1 MLSINKIYCWLFV
14 FALLIQI
21 PSIHLLKFLDELL
34 VVFMMC
40 LVFLD
45 VVVNKQFK
53 KYNLLWVITG
63 IMLFYAI
70 YSLTWVSYNTPK
82 AVLYDFIAQ
91 MKPFCYFCVS
101 YAVVPK
107 FSNQMKTILRVI
119 CIMISIIV
127 LFSVVSGLVEQ
138 VLFHPAYVGLLS
150 LLAFCVYLLASID
163 EHGKVAKKDVVISLI
178 LLTIGLT
185 STRAKFYGEY
195 VFILY
200 LLFFYVPG
208 SLKKMKISHLII
220 ALVSLCLILVVA
232 WNKIDYYFI
241 SGGEVDM
248 AFDEDL
254 LSSFARPVMY
264 ASMFPILGMHLLFGS
279 GFASFGTYASS
290 TSINYSNLYS
300 VIGIDNV
307 WGLSR
312 DFDSFICDAYYPSL
326 AQYGLIGLVLF
337 IVLYV
342 WMYKKLSLYIYITG
356 KVYYLIGLV
365 IIVALLIENIAATS
379 FNQGAG
385 AMCMMILGYL
395 ISNFKKI
402 TKEQE
407 IEIRKMPYKE
417 SGALEYIKK

>member
-1 MLSINKIYCWLFV
+1 
-14 FALLIQI
+14 
-21 PSIHLLKFLDELL
+21 
-34 VVFMMC
+34 MC

-82 AVLYDFIAQ
+82 AIFQDFIVQ

-101 YAVVPK
+101 FAVVPK
-107 FSNQMKTILRVI
+107 FNAQIRKTLKY
-119 CIMISIIV
+119 ISIIISCIV
-127 LFSVVSGLVEQ
+127 FFSVVLGLVKPI
-138 VLFHPAYVGLLS
+138 LFHPAYVGLLS

-178 LLTIGLT
+178 LLTVGLT

-195 VFILY
+195 VFVLY

-208 SLKKMKISHLII
+208 FLKKMKISHIII
-220 ALVSLCLILVVA
+220 ALVSLCLIFVVA

-264 ASMFPILGMHLLFGS
+264 ASMFPILGKHLLFGS

-290 TSINYSNLYS
+290 TSVNYSNLYS

-395 ISNFKKI
+395 ISSFKKI